1 MIHATGEFPV
11 KSKLLALPLAFLFFL
26 CASVPLPAHH
36 GKGAFDMDKLT
47 VVKGT
52 VARFEFI
59 NPHALIFV
67 DAADDKGNVEHWIA
81 ESSSNNHL
89 GRGGYDKNSLKAGE
103 QVIVTGH
110 RAKNG
115 AKSLELQC
123 QECMVTDPQGK
134 VLLGYY
140 F

>member
-1 MIHATGEFPV
+1 M
-11 KSKLLALPLAFLFFL
+11 KNKLPPLLWIALVFLVV
-26 CASVPLPAHH
+26 ASPLPAHH

-52 VARFEFI
+52 VMKFEFI
-59 NPHALIFV
+59 NPHTLIFV
-67 DAADDKGNVEHWIA
+67 DTIGDEGHVEHWIA

-89 GRGGYDKNSLKAGE
+89 GRGGYDKNSIKPGE
-103 QVIVTGH
+103 QVIVSGH

-115 AKSLELQC
+115 VNSLELQC
-123 QECMVTDPQGK
+123 QECSVTNLQGK

>member
-1 MIHATGEFPV
+1 V
-11 KSKLLALPLAFLFFL
+11 KNKLFFL
-26 CASVPLPAHH
+26 LSVAVAFLMISGPAFAHH
-36 GKGAFDMDKLT
+36 GKFAFDMDKVT

-52 VARFEFI
+52 VTKFEFI
-59 NPHALIFV
+59 NPHALIYF
-67 DAADDKGNVEHWIA
+67 DAMGEKGGIEHWIA
-81 ESSSNNHL
+81 ETNSNNHL
-89 GRGGYDKNSLKAGE
+89 SRGGYDKNSLKAGE

-115 AKSLELQC
+115 ANTLELQC
-123 QECMVTDPQGK
+123 QECSVTDMQGK

>member
-1 MIHATGEFPV
+1 
-11 KSKLLALPLAFLFFL
+11 
-26 CASVPLPAHH
+26 
-36 GKGAFDMDKLT
+36 MDKLF

-52 VARFEFI
+52 VMKFEFI
-59 NPHALIFV
+59 NPHTLIFV
-67 DAADDKGNVEHWIA
+67 DAIGDKGTVEHWIA

-89 GRGGYDKNSLKAGE
+89 GRGGYDKNSLKPGE
-103 QVIVTGH
+103 QVVVTGH

-115 AKSLELQC
+115 ANSLELQC
-123 QECMVTDPQGK
+123 QECSVTDSQGK

>member
-1 MIHATGEFPV
+1 LKNRLV
-11 KSKLLALPLAFLFFL
+11 SLLALAFVLL
-26 CASVPLPAHH
+26 IVPGRLLAHH
-36 GKGAFDMDKLT
+36 GKGAFDMENLT
-47 VVKGT
+47 TVKGT
-52 VARFEFI
+52 VTKFEFI
-59 NPHALIFV
+59 NPHALIYI
-67 DAADDKGNVEHWIA
+67 DAVDDKGNVEHWIA

-89 GRGGYDKNSLKAGE
+89 SRGGYDKHSLKQGD

-115 AKSLELQC
+115 AYGLELQC
-123 QECMVTDPQGK
+123 KECSVADWQNK

>member
-1 MIHATGEFPV
+1 LKNKLFP
-11 KSKLLALPLAFLFFL
+11 LLGVFFGLLVFSGPL
-26 CASVPLPAHH
+26 SAHH
-36 GKGAFDMDKLT
+36 GKGAFDMENLT
-47 VVKGT
+47 IVKGT
-52 VARFEFI
+52 VTRFEFI
-59 NPHALIFV
+59 NPHALIYIDV
-67 DAADDKGNVEHWIA
+67 ASDKGNVDHWIA

-89 GRGGYDKNSLKAGE
+89 SRGGYDKNSLKPGV

-115 AKSLELQC
+115 AYGMELQC
-123 QECMVTDPQGK
+123 KECSVADSQGK

>member
-1 MIHATGEFPV
+1 MNNKV
-11 KSKLLALPLAFLFFL
+11 LPLL
-26 CASVPLPAHH
+26 SVGFGLLLVSGPLSAHH
-36 GKGAFDMDKLT
+36 GKGAFDMENLT
-47 VVKGT
+47 IVKGT
-52 VARFEFI
+52 VTKFEFI
-59 NPHALIFV
+59 NPHALIYIDV
-67 DAADDKGNVEHWIA
+67 MGDKGNVEHWIA

-89 GRGGYDKNSLKAGE
+89 SRGGYDKKSLKPGD

-115 AKSLELQC
+115 AYGLELQC
-123 QECMVTDPQGK
+123 KECSVADSQNK

>member
-1 MIHATGEFPV
+1 MV
-11 KSKLLALPLAFLFFL
+11 RCLLKNKLLSILGAALGLVMIPNPL
-26 CASVPLPAHH
+26 SAHH
-36 GKGAFDMDKLT
+36 GTTAFEMGKST

-52 VARFEFI
+52 VTKFEFI
-59 NPHALIFV
+59 NPHILIYV
-67 DAADDKGNVEHWIA
+67 DAMGDKGDLEHWIA

-89 GRGGYDKNSLKAGE
+89 SRGGYNKNSLKVGD

-115 AKSLELQC
+115 AYTLELQC
-123 QECMVTDPQGK
+123 QECSVTDSRGK

>member
-1 MIHATGEFPV
+1 MEN
-11 KSKLLALPLAFLFFL
+11 
-26 CASVPLPAHH
+26 
-36 GKGAFDMDKLT
+36 LT
-47 VVKGT
+47 IVKGT
-52 VARFEFI
+52 VTKFEFI
-59 NPHALIFV
+59 NPHALIYIDV
-67 DAADDKGNVEHWIA
+67 MGDKGNVEHWIA

-89 GRGGYDKNSLKAGE
+89 SRGGYDKNSLKPGD

-115 AKSLELQC
+115 AYGLELQC
-123 QECMVTDPQGK
+123 KECSVSDSQNK

>member
-1 MIHATGEFPV
+1 M
-11 KSKLLALPLAFLFFL
+11 KNKLLPLLGVAFGLLMGSGPLF
-26 CASVPLPAHH
+26 AHH
-36 GKGAFDMDKLT
+36 GKGAFDMENLT
-47 VVKGT
+47 IVKGT
-52 VARFEFI
+52 VTKFEFI
-59 NPHALIFV
+59 NPHALIYV
-67 DAADDKGNVEHWIA
+67 DVMGDKGNVEHWIA

-89 GRGGYDKNSLKAGE
+89 SRGGYDKNSLKPGD

-115 AKSLELQC
+115 AHGLELQC
-123 QECMVTDPQGK
+123 KECLVADSQNK

>member
-1 MIHATGEFPV
+1 MKNKLFP
-11 KSKLLALPLAFLFFL
+11 LLCLALGFLGV
-26 CASVPLPAHH
+26 SNPLPAHH
-36 GKGAFDMDKLT
+36 GKGAFDMEKLT

-52 VARFEFI
+52 LMKFEFI
-59 NPHALIFV
+59 NPHTLIYV
-67 DAADDKGNVEHWIA
+67 DAISDKGAVEHWIA

-89 GRGGYDKNSLKAGE
+89 GRGGYDKNSLKPGE
-103 QVIVTGH
+103 QVIVSGH

-115 AKSLELQC
+115 ANSLELQC
-123 QECMVTDPQGK
+123 QECSVTDMQGK

>member
-1 MIHATGEFPV
+1 M
-11 KSKLLALPLAFLFFL
+11 KNKLLLLLGVTLGFVMISNPLF
-26 CASVPLPAHH
+26 AHH
-36 GKGAFDMDKLT
+36 GTTAFEMGKST

-52 VARFEFI
+52 VKKFEFI
-59 NPHALIFV
+59 NPHILIYV
-67 DAADDKGNVEHWIA
+67 DAIGDKGDVEHWIA

-89 GRGGYDKNSLKAGE
+89 SRGGYNKNSLKLGD

-115 AKSLELQC
+115 AYTLELQC
-123 QECMVTDPQGK
+123 QECSVTDSRGK

>member
-1 MIHATGEFPV
+1 M
-11 KSKLLALPLAFLFFL
+11 KNKLLPLLGVALGSLIVSGPLL
-26 CASVPLPAHH
+26 AHH
-36 GKGAFDMDKLT
+36 GKGAFDMEKVT

-52 VARFEFI
+52 VTKFEFI
-59 NPHALIFV
+59 NPHTLIFV
-67 DAADDKGNVEHWIA
+67 DSVGDNGSVEHWIA

-89 GRGGYDKNSLKAGE
+89 GRGGYDKNSVKPGE

-110 RAKNG
+110 RARNG
-115 AKSLELQC
+115 SNTLELQC
-123 QECMVTDPQGK
+123 QECSVVDTQGK

>member
-1 MIHATGEFPV
+1 MKNKVLPV
-11 KSKLLALPLAFLFFL
+11 LSVGFGLLLVSGPL
-26 CASVPLPAHH
+26 SAHH
-36 GKGAFDMDKLT
+36 GKGAFDMENLT
-47 VVKGT
+47 IVKGT
-52 VARFEFI
+52 VTKFEFI
-59 NPHALIFV
+59 NPHALIFIEV
-67 DAADDKGNVEHWIA
+67 MGDKGNVEHWIA

-89 GRGGYDKNSLKAGE
+89 SRGGYDKNSLKPGD

-115 AKSLELQC
+115 AYGLELQC
-123 QECMVTDPQGK
+123 KECSVADSQNK

>member
-1 MIHATGEFPV
+1 M
-11 KSKLLALPLAFLFFL
+11 KNKLSPLLGVIFSLLMAPG
-26 CASVPLPAHH
+26 PLPAHH
-36 GKGAFDMDKLT
+36 GKGAFDMGNLT

-52 VARFEFI
+52 VTKFEFI
-59 NPHALIFV
+59 NPHALIYV
-67 DAADDKGNVEHWIA
+67 DVLDAKGNVDHWIA

-89 GRGGYDKNSLKAGE
+89 SRGGYDKNSLKPGV

-115 AKSLELQC
+115 AYGMELQC
-123 QECMVTDPQGK
+123 KECSVADSQGK